1 MNDYIFIENK
11 LCLCNTWCYFVA
23 GISILKKE
31 RKFEDIKEIIRGCR
45 KTIQRANEGRV
56 MVFNATLN
64 NISVISLQQIEKGQK
79 DKQWSIKHYTENKID
94 QHEPH

>member
-1 MNDYIFIENK
+1 
-11 LCLCNTWCYFVA
+11 
-23 GISILKKE
+23 LKKE

-64 NISVISLQQIEKGQK
+64 NISVISLRQIEKGQK
-79 DKQWSIKHYTENKID
+79 DKQ
-94 QHEPH
+94 